1 MSCLPAVTP
10 LCDSDYQFRDVYLLA
25 AAADTEER
33 AMDGAV
39 KGLSGWVECF
49 PKSCLAGTVFGGGAD
64 EIGAI
69 QGNPALKEAYEMG
82 KAI

>member
-1 MSCLPAVTP
+1 
-10 LCDSDYQFRDVYLLA
+10 
-25 AAADTEER
+25 
-33 AMDGAV
+33 MDGAV